1 MTFEEKTLAD
11 GKEQNRLEAIAA
23 DLKLRASSS
32 IKEEMETIAHHT
44 SIFGWSQVDRT
55 RIAELQDELDRRE
68 KEQEKLDEEKAV

>member
-1 MTFEEKTLAD
+1 
-11 GKEQNRLEAIAA
+11 
-23 DLKLRASSS
+23 
-32 IKEEMETIAHHT
+32 METIAHHT